1 MKKSGKLLALV
12 VLLYSVFFVFIDK
25 AVPREKSDK
34 PEVKLQQLALFKN
47 GLGFFVS
54 EVTIPE
60 NKKSFVFVP
69 FAVASHGTFWISYP
83 PDVKLKDC
91 IARQMDSEESLQA
104 ITIPEL
110 LRANIGRSVKLY
122 LTGEPEPVVEGKV
135 KSCPEGREIPA
146 SDPYTSVRR
155 FSSDGNYN
163 QPMQLVMM
171 ETSEGPVALV
181 PNTIKRVEFP
191 DKDVKDSFAAKIKSM
206 QLEVNL
212 VKPVGGRKLTVS
224 YLAKGVTWAP
234 SYIVDITNEEKATL
248 SAKAIVINEACDIN
262 NVIIQLV
269 TGFPNLQFSDV
280 ISPLAMKENLAQFLQ
295 SLARRYSW
303 RADAGMSGNVMTQQV
318 QRGGR
323 RLEVG
328 EYEDAIM
335 PKYETPEAGKVAE
348 DLFFYPV
355 ENVNLAKGQVGYF
368 PLFTESVPYKHIY
381 KWEIPDYINY
391 DGYYDQLPQR
401 QKLDEE
407 VWHCLKMENV
417 TKIPWTTAPAE
428 IIKDGLI
435 LGQDTLKYTPPKV
448 NNTLRI
454 TRASNIKAEQVELEI
469 ERKRDVIQLY
479 DRHYDLVT
487 VEGKLSVTN
496 FQEKAITLEITK
508 TLSGDV
514 KSSQPQAKI
523 ETKAQQLLRM
533 NKNAELTWTVEL
545 GPNEQKH
552 LSYIYDM
559 YVRR

>member
-1 MKKSGKLLALV
+1 
-12 VLLYSVFFVFIDK
+12 
-25 AVPREKSDK
+25 
-34 PEVKLQQLALFKN
+34 
-47 GLGFFVS
+47 
-54 EVTIPE
+54 
-60 NKKSFVFVP
+60 
-69 FAVASHGTFWISYP
+69 
-83 PDVKLKDC
+83 
-91 IARQMDSEESLQA
+91 
-104 ITIPEL
+104 
-110 LRANIGRSVKLY
+110 
-122 LTGEPEPVVEGKV
+122 
-135 KSCPEGREIPA
+135 
-146 SDPYTSVRR
+146 
-155 FSSDGNYN
+155 
-163 QPMQLVMM
+163 
-171 ETSEGPVALV
+171 
-181 PNTIKRVEFP
+181 
-191 DKDVKDSFAAKIKSM
+191 
-206 QLEVNL
+206 
-212 VKPVGGRKLTVS
+212 
-224 YLAKGVTWAP
+224 
-234 SYIVDITNEEKATL
+234 
-248 SAKAIVINEACDIN
+248 
-262 NVIIQLV
+262 
-269 TGFPNLQFSDV
+269 
-280 ISPLAMKENLAQFLQ
+280 
-295 SLARRYSW
+295 
-303 RADAGMSGNVMTQQV
+303 
-318 QRGGR
+318 
-323 RLEVG
+323 
-328 EYEDAIM
+328 M